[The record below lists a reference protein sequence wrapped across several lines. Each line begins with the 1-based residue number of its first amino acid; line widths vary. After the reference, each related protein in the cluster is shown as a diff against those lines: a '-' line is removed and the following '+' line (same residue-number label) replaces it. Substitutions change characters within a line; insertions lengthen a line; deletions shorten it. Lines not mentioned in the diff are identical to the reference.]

1 MAAGCKPWVSPGRWG
16 GMGPALGT
24 PQKEPSVQEGPWG
37 EARRPEPP
45 WGWQHCA
52 SPREEKG
59 QALKMRAWK
68 PLETQFPV
76 GWLAADPTALSP
88 SLFPREDN
96 WILVQVCV
104 LLRNNLSKQAHP
116 KQSQEEQ
123 PDTARIQNPSALGW
137 FCYEASSSHHMGC
150 TNADPQAA
158 MNFHPRHVLNPG
170 MVLLLQ
176 HGANNTTGAFLS
188 PPMSCF
194 EIHAPWGCYL
204 SGRMPLRENW

>member
-123 PDTARIQNPSALGW
+123 PGTRTDTEPQCLGLVLLRSLQLSPHGLHQRRPT
-137 FCYEASSSHHMGC
+137 SSNEFSPQTC
-150 TNADPQAA
+150 PQA
-158 MNFHPRHVLNPG
+158 RHRSCSFSMGQTTRRGPFCHHQCPALKSMG
-170 MVLLLQ
+170 
-176 HGANNTTGAFLS
+176 HGD
-188 PPMSCF
+188 
-194 EIHAPWGCYL
+194 
-204 SGRMPLRENW
+204 